1 MNAAVLVD
9 LLLGL
14 LDRAA
19 AIGGLLSKAKAEGRD
34 ITTAELDALFADD
47 ATAKAALQ
55 AAIDKAN
62 AATVK
67 PAGAG
72 GPGEEGQQK

>member
-19 AIGGLLSKAKAEGRD
+19 AIGGLLTKAKAEGRD
-34 ITTAELDALFADD
+34 VTSAELDALFAED

-55 AAIDKAN
+55 AAIDKASI
-62 AATVK
+62 ATLD
-67 PAGAG
+67 GAG
-72 GPGEEGQQK
+72 GPGEEAPVKK

>member
-1 MNAAVLVD
+1 MNAAVLVE

-19 AIGGLLSKAKAEGRD
+19 AIGGLLTKAKAEGRD
-34 ITTAELDALFADD
+34 VTSAELDTLFAED

-55 AAIDKAN
+55 AAIDKAS
-62 AATVK
+62 TVV
-67 PAGAG
+67 PLGAG
-72 GPGEEGQQK
+72 GPGEEAPVKK

>member
-1 MNAAVLVD
+1 MNAALLVD

-19 AIGGLLSKAKAEGRD
+19 AIGGLLTKAKAEGRD
-34 ITTAELDALFADD
+34 VTSAELDALFAED

-55 AAIDKAN
+55 AAIDKAS
-62 AATVK
+62 TVT

-72 GPGEEGQQK
+72 GPGEEKPK